1 MLSKGALLIMVCQ
14 FCSMSNVLHCN
25 DVHDHLI
32 LYIPQLQLTVRVG
45 RVCHE
50 ARSVAPVSCINDI
63 ARTAGKITLSQYMV
77 KHLDTIASWYN
88 SNLIQQ
94 QSCAAMR
101 HLMCRKDGSETFFA
115 AYSFL
120 RGATSLALINSPAE
134 LHQVK

>member
-1 MLSKGALLIMVCQ
+1 MLSKGALLIKVCQ
-14 FCSMSNVLHCN
+14 FCSVSNVLHCN

-32 LYIPQLQLTVRVG
+32 LYVPQLQLTVWVG

-63 ARTAGKITLSQYMV
+63 ARTAGKITLSQHMV
-77 KHLDTIASWYN
+77 NDFDTASWYN

-94 QSCAAMR
+94 QSCAAMH

-134 LHQVK
+134 LRQVK